1 MGGMIWWQG
10 RALAYRPGDTLATA
24 LTRAGELALG
34 QGPTGAARGMF
45 CGIGQ
50 CQNCL
55 VLVDGRPVEA
65 CLTPC
70 SEGLRVLP
78 CREGARHG

>member
-1 MGGMIWWQG
+1 MGGMILWQG

-24 LTRAGELALG
+24 LARAGVVALG
-34 QGPTGAARGMF
+34 RGPGGAARGLF

-50 CQNCL
+50 CQSCL
-55 VLVDGRPVEA
+55 VLVAGRPVEA

-70 SEGLRVLP
+70 VEGLEVRP
-78 CREGARHG
+78 FEEGAPDA